1 MLEEL
6 EMEVNKDI
14 LLFNYIENFII
25 FFKKFEEFENFIII
39 NLYIFGKV
47 VFKVCLWV
55 IGNGIYLLFYYC
67 IWRN

>member
-47 VFKVCLWV
+47 VFKVCL
-55 IGNGIYLLFYYC
+55 
-67 IWRN
+67 